1 MNKDQAF
8 GALVQGLILAVLAPT
23 DAKADEALKLASQIA
38 EVMPIEEVE
47 RAKAKAERL
56 LEEAGNE

>member
-23 DAKADEALKLASQIA
+23 EAKADEALKLASQIA
-38 EVMPIEEVE
+38 EVMPMEEVE
-47 RAKAKAERL
+47 RAKTKVERL
-56 LEEAGNE
+56 LKETGNE